1 MKQTSKRVDTYTPT
15 PKQMAFLHATQRHVC
30 YGGARGGGK
39 SWVVRLSAMQKAL
52 KYPGIKLLIVRK
64 TYTELLNNH
73 IMPLR
78 SMLHGIARYNESK
91 KTFYFRNG
99 SIIALGYCAADKDL
113 EQYQGAEYD
122 CVYLEEA
129 TNLREEWISKIN
141 ACVRSTRAELPKQTF
156 YTCNPGGVG
165 HAYIKRLFVDRRF
178 LPTEKPEDHVF
189 IQAKV
194 TDNAALMAAQP
205 EYVDQLKA
213 LPPKLR
219 KMWLD
224 GSWDVAE
231 GAFFEDFLDREEGYQ
246 DRKWTHVIP
255 AKGFKLPKTWEVYR
269 SFDWGYRRP
278 FSCGWWAVDYDG
290 VIYRIAELYGV
301 QRDGYGT
308 VLPNEGLKWAPDKV
322 FEEIARMEREHPLLA
337 GREITGV
344 ADPAIWDAEMGIS
357 VAETAANHGI
367 IFYKGDHKRMPGW
380 MQCHY
385 RLQFDDEGYPRMYV
399 LDSCKDFIRTIPTL
413 MYDEHKPEELDTEGE
428 DHAADEWR
436 YFCMS
441 RPIKPY
447 ETPTEYAPP
456 YGIDPLGQF
465 DKR

>member
-1 MKQTSKRVDTYTPT
+1 MAKRRLDMRLT
-15 PKQMAFLHATQRHVC
+15 PKQLQFMRSTKRHVC

-39 SWVVRLSAMQKAL
+39 SWVVRASAMDKAL
-52 KYPGIKLLIVRK
+52 KYPGIKQLIVRK
-64 TYTELLNNH
+64 TYTELRNNH
-73 IMPLR
+73 ISPLR
-78 SMLHGIARYNESK
+78 DLLRGMAKYNDSQK
-91 KTFYFRNG
+91 IFTFKNG
-99 SIIALGYCAADKDL
+99 STIALSYCASDGDL

-129 TNLREEWISKIN
+129 TNLREEWIGKIN
-141 ACVRSTRAELPKQTF
+141 ACVRGTNPLYPKQTF

-165 HAYIKRLFVDRRF
+165 HAYIKRLFVDRQYK
-178 LPTEKPEDHVF
+178 PTENPEDYEF

-194 TDNAALMAAQP
+194 TDNKALMATMP
-205 EYVDQLKA
+205 EYVLWLKA
-213 LPPKLR
+213 LPPRLR

-231 GAFFEDFLDREEGYQ
+231 GAFFEDFINNAEGYG
-246 DRKWTHVIP
+246 DRRYTHVIP

-290 VIYRIAELYGV
+290 TIYRIAELYGV
-301 QRDGYGT
+301 QKDGYGAAM
-308 VLPNEGLKWAPDKV
+308 PNEGVKWPPDKV
-322 FEEIARMEREHPLLA
+322 FAEIAKMEREHPLLA

-344 ADPAIWDAEMGIS
+344 ADPAIWDAEMGVSI
-357 VAETAANHGI
+357 AEAAANQGI
-367 IFYKGDHKRMPGW
+367 LFTKGDHARMPGW

-385 RLQFDDEGYPRMYV
+385 RLQFDAEGYPRMYV
-399 LDSCKDFIRTIPTL
+399 LDSCKDFLRTIPL
-413 MYDEHKPEELDTEGE
+413 LQYDEHRPEELDTDGE

-441 RPIKPY
+441 RPIQPIL
-447 ETPTEYAPP
+447 EEQEYSPA